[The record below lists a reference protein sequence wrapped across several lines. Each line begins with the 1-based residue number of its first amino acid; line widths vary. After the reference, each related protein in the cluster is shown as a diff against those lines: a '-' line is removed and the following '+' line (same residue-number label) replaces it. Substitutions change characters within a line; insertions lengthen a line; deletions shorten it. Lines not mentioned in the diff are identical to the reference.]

1 MKTLYKWYLTYQ
13 GSLGFLAHGTVY
25 GHSSPMCADGTTI
38 HTSLIESAEY
48 DGEAITLFTMNSE
61 YRLSISEM
69 HCQGCNAMR
78 AFRVFERFARKFG
91 LMKCLPQVCDHYAG
105 LDEYFRN
112 TRSELHSRLKDGSI
126 YIELS
131 DETPLSFCM
140 AVYRT
145 KSGESEFVPKITD
158 IYRDGQGKVT
168 ASLDYYVD
176 FHPYNDGNIEFVSH
190 SGRSF
195 PDREFLGIIKNCS
208 GRTFNIRFS
217 WGKTVILAP
226 ECEVVVS
233 EGMGLAIPLTCTELD
248 F

>member
-1 MKTLYKWYLTYQ
+1 MKILYKWYLTYQ
-13 GSLGFLAHGTVY
+13 GNLGYLAHGTVY
-25 GHSSPMCADGTTI
+25 GHSSPNCADGTII

-48 DGEAITLFTMNSE
+48 DGEAITLFTLNSQ
-61 YRLSISEM
+61 YRLSIAEM
-69 HCQGCNAMR
+69 DCQGYNAMR
-78 AFRVFERFARKFG
+78 AFRVFERFAREYG
-91 LMKCLPQVCDHYAG
+91 LMKCLPQVSDHYAG

-112 TRSELHSRLKDGSI
+112 MKTELHSRLKDGSL
-126 YIELS
+126 YIELT
-131 DETPLSFCM
+131 DDNPLCFSM

-145 KSGESEFVPKITD
+145 RSGEAELLSQITD
-158 IYRDGQGKVT
+158 LYRDKQGKVT

-190 SGRSF
+190 SGKSL

-226 ECEVVVS
+226 ECEIVVS
-233 EGMGLAIPLTCTELD
+233 EGMGLAIPLTCTDLD
-248 F
+248 L